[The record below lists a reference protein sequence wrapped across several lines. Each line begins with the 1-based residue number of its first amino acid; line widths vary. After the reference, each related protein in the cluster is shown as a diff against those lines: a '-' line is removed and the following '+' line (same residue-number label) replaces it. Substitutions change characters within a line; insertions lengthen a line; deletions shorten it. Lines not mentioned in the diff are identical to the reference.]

1 MAIRSPRRQG
11 SNHREH
17 NHDVALAVSPVFTS
31 GNSKV
36 RRSTTTTHGGGVR
49 ELWDYVT
56 THQSQL
62 LFDSYQHVSAVVQS
76 VIIATVIGV
85 AIGVFTYRSALAAN
99 LATSVSSVI
108 LTVPAFAL
116 LGLLIPLFGLG
127 VIPSVAALVLYS
139 LLPIVRNTIVG
150 LNAVDPALTD
160 AARGIG
166 MSRLATL
173 SRVELRL
180 VWPSILSA
188 MRISTQM
195 SMGVLAI
202 AAYVKGPG
210 LGNLIFAGLA
220 RVGSPT
226 AIPMAVTGTL
236 LIVILALALD
246 GLLVLLGRLTTSKGI
261 R

>member
-1 MAIRSPRRQG
+1 MRPLWEYATA
-11 SNHREH
+11 HR
-17 NHDVALAVSPVFTS
+17 
-31 GNSKV
+31 
-36 RRSTTTTHGGGVR
+36 
-49 ELWDYVT
+49 
-56 THQSQL
+56 SQL
-62 LFDSYQHVSAVVQS
+62 LFDSFQHVSAVVQS
-76 VIIATVIGV
+76 VLIATVVGV
-85 AIGVFTYRSALAAN
+85 AVGVLTYRRPLAAN
-99 LATSVSSVI
+99 LATASSSVI

-127 VIPSVAALVLYS
+127 VVPSVAALVLYS

-166 MSRLATL
+166 MGGLGTL
-173 SRVELRL
+173 GRVELRL

-188 MRISTQM
+188 MRVSTQM

-226 AIPMAVTGTL
+226 AIPMALTGTL
-236 LIVILALALD
+236 LIVILALLLD
-246 GLLVLLGRLTTSKGI
+246 AILVLTGRLTTSKGI

>member
-1 MAIRSPRRQG
+1 MRA
-11 SNHREH
+11 
-17 NHDVALAVSPVFTS
+17 
-31 GNSKV
+31 
-36 RRSTTTTHGGGVR
+36 
-49 ELWDYVT
+49 LWDYIT
-56 THQSQL
+56 AHHAQL
-62 LFDSYQHVSAVVQS
+62 VFDSYQHVSAVVQS
-76 VIIATVIGV
+76 VLIATVIGV
-85 AIGVFTYRSALAAN
+85 LIGVATYRSPLAAN
-99 LATSVSSVI
+99 LATATSSVI

-127 VIPSVAALVLYS
+127 VVPAVTALVLYS

-166 MSRLATL
+166 MSRLDTL
-173 SRVELRL
+173 ARVELRL

-210 LGNLIFAGLA
+210 LGNLIFTGLA

-226 AIPMAVTGTL
+226 AVPMALTGTL
-236 LIVILALALD
+236 LIVLLALVLD
-246 GLLVLLGRLTTSKGI
+246 AVLVLIGRLTTSKGI

>member
-1 MAIRSPRRQG
+1 MPDAGYRRAV
-11 SNHREH
+11 R
-17 NHDVALAVSPVFTS
+17 ALWEYIAA
-31 GNSKV
+31 
-36 RRSTTTTHGGGVR
+36 H
-49 ELWDYVT
+49 
-56 THQSQL
+56 HSQL

-76 VIIATVIGV
+76 VLIATIIGV
-85 AIGVFTYRSALAAN
+85 AVGVLTYRNSLAAN
-99 LATSVSSVI
+99 FATATSSVI

-127 VIPSVAALVLYS
+127 VVPSVAALVLYS
-139 LLPIVRNTIVG
+139 LLPIIRNTIVG

-160 AARGIG
+160 AARGLG
-166 MSRLATL
+166 LSRLGTL

-210 LGNLIFAGLA
+210 LGNIIFGGLA

-226 AIPMAVTGTL
+226 AIPMALTGTL
-236 LIVILALALD
+236 LIVILALLLD
-246 GLLVLLGRLTTSKGI
+246 GILVLIGRLTTSKGI

>member
-1 MAIRSPRRQG
+1 VS
-11 SNHREH
+11 
-17 NHDVALAVSPVFTS
+17 ALWEYIAA
-31 GNSKV
+31 
-36 RRSTTTTHGGGVR
+36 H
-49 ELWDYVT
+49 
-56 THQSQL
+56 HSQL

-76 VIIATVIGV
+76 VLIATIVGV
-85 AIGVFTYRSALAAN
+85 TVGVLTYRSALAAN
-99 LATSVSSVI
+99 LATATSSVI

-127 VIPSVAALVLYS
+127 VVPSVAALVLYS
-139 LLPIVRNTIVG
+139 LLPIIRNTIVG

-160 AARGIG
+160 AARGLG
-166 MSRLATL
+166 MGRLATL

-188 MRISTQM
+188 IRISTQM

-210 LGNLIFAGLA
+210 LGNIIFAGLA

-226 AIPMAVTGTL
+226 AIPMALTGTL
-236 LIVILALALD
+236 LIVILALVLD
-246 GLLVLLGRLTTSKGI
+246 GILVLIGRLTTSKGV

>member
-1 MAIRSPRRQG
+1 V
-11 SNHREH
+11 E
-17 NHDVALAVSPVFTS
+17 ALW
-31 GNSKV
+31 
-36 RRSTTTTHGGGVR
+36 R
-49 ELWDYVT
+49 YVT
-56 THQSQL
+56 DHHSQL
-62 LFDSYQHVSAVVQS
+62 VFDSYQHVSAVVQS
-76 VIIATVIGV
+76 VLLATVIGV
-85 AIGVFTYRSALAAN
+85 AVGVLTYRNRVASD
-99 LATSVSSVI
+99 LATATSSVI

-127 VIPSVAALVLYS
+127 VVPSVTALVLYS
-139 LLPIVRNTIVG
+139 LLPIIRNTIVG
-150 LNAVDPALTD
+150 LNAVDPALID

-166 MSRLATL
+166 MGRLDTL
-173 SRVELRL
+173 GRVELRL

-188 MRISTQM
+188 MRLSTQM

-226 AIPMAVTGTL
+226 ALPMALTGTV
-236 LIVILALALD
+236 LIVILALLLD
-246 GLLVLLGRLTTSKGI
+246 GALVLLGRLTTSKGI

>member
-1 MAIRSPRRQG
+1 
-11 SNHREH
+11 
-17 NHDVALAVSPVFTS
+17 VTALWEYIAA
-31 GNSKV
+31 
-36 RRSTTTTHGGGVR
+36 H
-49 ELWDYVT
+49 
-56 THQSQL
+56 HSQL

-76 VIIATVIGV
+76 VLIAAIVGVTVGV
-85 AIGVFTYRSALAAN
+85 LTYRNSLASN
-99 LATSVSSVI
+99 LATATSSVI

-127 VIPSVAALVLYS
+127 VVPSVAALVLYS
-139 LLPIVRNTIVG
+139 LLPIIRNTIVG

-160 AARGIG
+160 AARGLG
-166 MSRLATL
+166 MGRLATL
-173 SRVELRL
+173 GRVELRL

-210 LGNLIFAGLA
+210 LGNIIFAGLA

-226 AIPMAVTGTL
+226 AIPMALTGTL
-236 LIVILALALD
+236 LIVILALLLD
-246 GLLVLLGRLTTSKGI
+246 GILVLIGRLTTSKGL

>member
-1 MAIRSPRRQG
+1 MR
-11 SNHREH
+11 
-17 NHDVALAVSPVFTS
+17 ALWEYIAA
-31 GNSKV
+31 
-36 RRSTTTTHGGGVR
+36 H
-49 ELWDYVT
+49 
-56 THQSQL
+56 HSQL
-62 LFDSYQHVSAVVQS
+62 AFDSYQHVSAVVQS
-76 VIIATVIGV
+76 VLIATIVGV
-85 AIGVFTYRSALAAN
+85 TVGVLTYRNSLASN
-99 LATSVSSVI
+99 LATATSSVI

-127 VIPSVAALVLYS
+127 VVPSVAALVLYS
-139 LLPIVRNTIVG
+139 LLPIIRNTIVG

-160 AARGIG
+160 AARGLG
-166 MSRLATL
+166 MGRLATL

-210 LGNLIFAGLA
+210 LGNIIFAGLA

-226 AIPMAVTGTL
+226 AIPMALTGTL
-236 LIVILALALD
+236 LIVLLALALD
-246 GLLVLLGRLTTSKGI
+246 GILVLIGRITTSKGI

>member
-1 MAIRSPRRQG
+1 M
-11 SNHREH
+11 E
-17 NHDVALAVSPVFTS
+17 ALWS
-31 GNSKV
+31 
-36 RRSTTTTHGGGVR
+36 
-49 ELWDYVT
+49 YVT
-56 THQSQL
+56 DHRAQL

-76 VIIATVIGV
+76 VLIATIIGV
-85 AIGVFTYRSALAAN
+85 AVGVATYRNRLASD
-99 LATSVSSVI
+99 LATATSSVI
-108 LTVPAFAL
+108 LTVPSFAL

-127 VIPSVAALVLYS
+127 VLPSVTALVLYS

-150 LNAVDPALTD
+150 LNALDPALTD

-166 MSRLATL
+166 MGRLGTL
-173 SRVELRL
+173 GRVELRL

-188 MRISTQM
+188 MRLSTQM

-226 AIPMAVTGTL
+226 ALPMALTGTL
-236 LIVILALALD
+236 LIVILALVLD
-246 GLLVLLGRLTTSKGI
+246 AALVLLGRLTTSKGI

>member
-1 MAIRSPRRQG
+1 
-11 SNHREH
+11 
-17 NHDVALAVSPVFTS
+17 
-31 GNSKV
+31 V
-36 RRSTTTTHGGGVR
+36 RG
-49 ELWDYVT
+49 LWEYVT
-56 THQSQL
+56 AHYAQL
-62 LFDSYQHVSAVVQS
+62 AFDSYQHVSAVVQS
-76 VIIATVIGV
+76 VLIATVFGVLIGV
-85 AIGVFTYRSALAAN
+85 LSYRSALASN
-99 LATSVSSVI
+99 LATATSSVI

-127 VIPSVAALVLYS
+127 VVPSVAALVLYS
-139 LLPIVRNTIVG
+139 LLPIIRNTIVG

-166 MSRLATL
+166 MGRLSTL
-173 SRVELRL
+173 GRVELRL

-188 MRISTQM
+188 MRVSTQM

-226 AIPMAVTGTL
+226 AIPMALAGTL
-236 LIVILALALD
+236 LIVILALVLD
-246 GLLVLLGRLTTSKGI
+246 GILVLIGRLTTSKGL

>member
-1 MAIRSPRRQG
+1 MAA
-11 SNHREH
+11 HH
-17 NHDVALAVSPVFTS
+17 
-31 GNSKV
+31 
-36 RRSTTTTHGGGVR
+36 
-49 ELWDYVT
+49 
-56 THQSQL
+56 SQL

-76 VIIATVIGV
+76 VLIATIIGV
-85 AIGVFTYRSALAAN
+85 AVGVLTYRNSLASN
-99 LATSVSSVI
+99 LATATSSVI

-127 VIPSVAALVLYS
+127 VVPSVAALVLYS
-139 LLPIVRNTIVG
+139 LLPIIRNTIVG
-150 LNAVDPALTD
+150 LGAIDPALTD
-160 AARGIG
+160 AARGLG
-166 MSRLATL
+166 MGRLATL
-173 SRVELRL
+173 GRVELRL

-226 AIPMAVTGTL
+226 ALPMALTGTL
-236 LIVILALALD
+236 LIVILALLLD
-246 GLLVLLGRLTTSKGI
+246 GILVLVGRLTTSKGI

>member
-1 MAIRSPRRQG
+1 MS
-11 SNHREH
+11 S
-17 NHDVALAVSPVFTS
+17 
-31 GNSKV
+31 
-36 RRSTTTTHGGGVR
+36 
-49 ELWDYVT
+49 LWDYIGA
-56 THQSQL
+56 HYPQL
-62 LFDSYQHVSAVVQS
+62 VFDSYQHVSAVVQS
-76 VIIATVIGV
+76 VLIATAVGVLIGV
-85 AIGVFTYRSALAAN
+85 LTYRSTLAAN
-99 LATSVSSVI
+99 LATTTSSVI
-108 LTVPAFAL
+108 LTVPSFAL

-166 MSRLATL
+166 MSRLDTL
-173 SRVELRL
+173 RRIELRL
-180 VWPSILSA
+180 VWPAILSG
-188 MRISTQM
+188 MRLSTQM

-226 AIPMAVTGTL
+226 ALPMALSGTL
-236 LIVILALALD
+236 LIVILALVLD
-246 GLLVLLGRLTTSKGI
+246 AVLVVIGRLTTSKGL

>member
-1 MAIRSPRRQG
+1 VNA
-11 SNHREH
+11 
-17 NHDVALAVSPVFTS
+17 
-31 GNSKV
+31 
-36 RRSTTTTHGGGVR
+36 
-49 ELWDYVT
+49 LWDYVT
-56 THQSQL
+56 AHYPQL

-85 AIGVFTYRSALAAN
+85 GVGVLTYRNATAAN
-99 LATSVSSVI
+99 LATATSSVI
-108 LTVPAFAL
+108 LTVPSFAL
-116 LGLLIPLFGLG
+116 LGLLIPMFGLG
-127 VIPSVAALVLYS
+127 VVPSVTALVLYS

-150 LNAVDPALTD
+150 LNAIDPALTD
-160 AARGIG
+160 AAQGIG
-166 MSRLATL
+166 MSRLTTL
-173 SRVELRL
+173 TRVELRL
-180 VWPSILSA
+180 VWPAILSA
-188 MRISTQM
+188 MRLSTQM

-226 AIPMAVTGTL
+226 ALPMALSGTL

-246 GLLVLLGRLTTSKGI
+246 AVLVLIGRLTTSKGI

>member
-1 MAIRSPRRQG
+1 VQS
-11 SNHREH
+11 
-17 NHDVALAVSPVFTS
+17 
-31 GNSKV
+31 
-36 RRSTTTTHGGGVR
+36 
-49 ELWDYVT
+49 LWDYMVA
-56 THQSQL
+56 HHSQL

-76 VIIATVIGV
+76 VVIATVVGVVIGV
-85 AIGVFTYRSALAAN
+85 ATYRNSLASN
-99 LATSVSSVI
+99 LATATSSVI

-127 VIPSVAALVLYS
+127 VVPSVAALVLYS

-150 LNAVDPALTD
+150 LNALDPALTD

-166 MSRLATL
+166 MSRLDTL
-173 SRVELRL
+173 ARVELRL

-226 AIPMAVTGTL
+226 AIPMALTGTL
-236 LIVILALALD
+236 LIVVLALALD
-246 GLLVLLGRLTTSKGI
+246 AVLVLVGRYTTSKGI

>member
-1 MAIRSPRRQG
+1 MEA
-11 SNHREH
+11 
-17 NHDVALAVSPVFTS
+17 
-31 GNSKV
+31 
-36 RRSTTTTHGGGVR
+36 GVR
-49 ELWDYVT
+49 ALWDYLAA
-56 THQSQL
+56 HHAQL

-76 VIIATVIGV
+76 VLIATVIGV
-85 AIGVFTYRSALAAN
+85 AIGVLTYRNSLAAN
-99 LATSVSSVI
+99 LATTTSSVI
-108 LTVPAFAL
+108 LTVPSFAL
-116 LGLLIPLFGLG
+116 LGLLIPIFGLG
-127 VIPSVAALVLYS
+127 VATSVAALVLYS

-150 LNAVDPALTD
+150 LTAIDPALTD

-166 MSRLATL
+166 LTRLGTLGRVEMRLA
-173 SRVELRL
+173 
-180 VWPSILSA
+180 WPSILSA

-226 AIPMAVTGTL
+226 AIPMALSGTL
-236 LIVILALALD
+236 LIVVLALALD
-246 GLLVLLGRLTTSKGI
+246 AVLVLIGRLTTSKGV

>member
-1 MAIRSPRRQG
+1 MR
-11 SNHREH
+11 
-17 NHDVALAVSPVFTS
+17 ALWEYIAA
-31 GNSKV
+31 
-36 RRSTTTTHGGGVR
+36 H
-49 ELWDYVT
+49 
-56 THQSQL
+56 HSQL
-62 LFDSYQHVSAVVQS
+62 MFDSYQHVSAVVQS
-76 VIIATVIGV
+76 VLIATIVGV
-85 AIGVFTYRSALAAN
+85 AVGVLTYRNSLASN
-99 LATSVSSVI
+99 LATATSSVI

-127 VIPSVAALVLYS
+127 VVPSVAALVLYS
-139 LLPIVRNTIVG
+139 LLPIIRNTIVG

-160 AARGIG
+160 AARGLG
-166 MSRLATL
+166 MGRLATL
-173 SRVELRL
+173 GRVELRL

-210 LGNLIFAGLA
+210 LGNIIFAGLA

-226 AIPMAVTGTL
+226 AIPMALTGTL
-236 LIVILALALD
+236 LIVILALLLD
-246 GLLVLLGRLTTSKGI
+246 GILVLIGRLTTSKGI

>member
-1 MAIRSPRRQG
+1 MRA
-11 SNHREH
+11 
-17 NHDVALAVSPVFTS
+17 
-31 GNSKV
+31 
-36 RRSTTTTHGGGVR
+36 
-49 ELWDYVT
+49 LWDYIWA
-56 THQSQL
+56 HQAQL
-62 LFDSYQHVSAVVQS
+62 AFDSYQHVSAVVQS
-76 VIIATVIGV
+76 VLIATIVGVVIGV
-85 AIGVFTYRSALAAN
+85 LTYRNPVAAN
-99 LATSVSSVI
+99 LATSTSSVI
-108 LTVPAFAL
+108 MTVPAFAL

-127 VIPSVAALVLYS
+127 VVPSITALVLYS

-150 LNAVDPALTD
+150 LTAVDPALTD

-166 MSRLATL
+166 MSRLDTL
-173 SRVELRL
+173 ARVELRL

-210 LGNLIFAGLA
+210 LGNLIFTGLA

-226 AIPMAVTGTL
+226 AVPMALAGTL

-246 GLLVLLGRLTTSKGI
+246 AVLVLIGRLTTSKGL

>member
-1 MAIRSPRRQG
+1 MRA
-11 SNHREH
+11 
-17 NHDVALAVSPVFTS
+17 
-31 GNSKV
+31 
-36 RRSTTTTHGGGVR
+36 
-49 ELWDYVT
+49 LWDYIT
-56 THQSQL
+56 AHQAQL
-62 LFDSYQHVSAVVQS
+62 AFDSYQHVSAVVQS
-76 VIIATVIGV
+76 VLIATIVGVVIGV
-85 AIGVFTYRSALAAN
+85 LTYRNPLAAN
-99 LATSVSSVI
+99 LATSTSSVI

-127 VIPSVAALVLYS
+127 VVPSVAALVLYS

-150 LNAVDPALTD
+150 LTAVDPALTD

-166 MSRLATL
+166 MSRLDTL
-173 SRVELRL
+173 ARVELRL

-210 LGNLIFAGLA
+210 LGNLIFTGLA

-226 AIPMAVTGTL
+226 ALPMALAGTL

-246 GLLVLLGRLTTSKGI
+246 AILVLIGRLTTSKGI

>member
-1 MAIRSPRRQG
+1 VG
-11 SNHREH
+11 S
-17 NHDVALAVSPVFTS
+17 
-31 GNSKV
+31 
-36 RRSTTTTHGGGVR
+36 
-49 ELWDYVT
+49 LWDYLT
-56 THQSQL
+56 AHQSQL
-62 LFDSYQHVSAVVQS
+62 IFDSYQHVSAVVQS
-76 VIIATVIGV
+76 VLIATIVGV
-85 AIGVFTYRSALAAN
+85 AVGVTTYRSPLAAN

-127 VIPSVAALVLYS
+127 VVPSVAALVLYS
-139 LLPIVRNTIVG
+139 LLPIIRNTIVG

-173 SRVELRL
+173 RRIELRL

-226 AIPMAVTGTL
+226 AVPMAVTGTL
-236 LIVILALALD
+236 LIVVLALLLD
-246 GLLVLLGRLTTSKGI
+246 AILVLIGRLTTPKGI

>member
-1 MAIRSPRRQG
+1 VEP
-11 SNHREH
+11 
-17 NHDVALAVSPVFTS
+17 
-31 GNSKV
+31 
-36 RRSTTTTHGGGVR
+36 
-49 ELWDYVT
+49 LWRYVT
-56 THQSQL
+56 DHHSQL
-62 LFDSYQHVSAVVQS
+62 AFDSYQHVSAVVQS
-76 VIIATVIGV
+76 VLIATVFGV
-85 AIGVFTYRSALAAN
+85 AIGVLTYRNRLASE
-99 LATSVSSVI
+99 LATATSSVI

-127 VIPSVAALVLYS
+127 VIPSVTALVLYS

-166 MSRLATL
+166 MSRLDTL
-173 SRVELRL
+173 GRVELRL

-188 MRISTQM
+188 MRLSTQM

-226 AIPMAVTGTL
+226 ALPMALTGTL
-236 LIVILALALD
+236 LIVILALLLD
-246 GLLVLLGRLTTSKGI
+246 AALVLLGRLTTSKGI

>member
-1 MAIRSPRRQG
+1 MS
-11 SNHREH
+11 S
-17 NHDVALAVSPVFTS
+17 
-31 GNSKV
+31 
-36 RRSTTTTHGGGVR
+36 
-49 ELWDYVT
+49 LWDYIGA
-56 THQSQL
+56 HYPQL
-62 LFDSYQHVSAVVQS
+62 VFDSYQHVSAVVQS
-76 VIIATVIGV
+76 VLIATALGVLIGV
-85 AIGVFTYRSALAAN
+85 LTYRSPLAAN
-99 LATSVSSVI
+99 LATTTSSVI
-108 LTVPAFAL
+108 LTVPSFAL

-166 MSRLATL
+166 MSRLDTL
-173 SRVELRL
+173 RRVELRL
-180 VWPSILSA
+180 VWPAILA
-188 MRISTQM
+188 GMRLSTQM

-226 AIPMAVTGTL
+226 ALPMALSGTL

-246 GLLVLLGRLTTSKGI
+246 AVLVLIGRLTTSKGL

>member
-1 MAIRSPRRQG
+1 MRA
-11 SNHREH
+11 
-17 NHDVALAVSPVFTS
+17 
-31 GNSKV
+31 
-36 RRSTTTTHGGGVR
+36 
-49 ELWDYVT
+49 LWDYIWA
-56 THQSQL
+56 HQAQL
-62 LFDSYQHVSAVVQS
+62 AFDSYQHVSAVVQS
-76 VIIATVIGV
+76 VLIATIAGVVIGV
-85 AIGVFTYRSALAAN
+85 LTYRNPVAAN
-99 LATSVSSVI
+99 LATSTSSVI
-108 LTVPAFAL
+108 MTVPAFAL

-127 VIPSVAALVLYS
+127 VVPSITALVLYS

-150 LNAVDPALTD
+150 LTAVDPALTD

-166 MSRLATL
+166 MSRLDTL
-173 SRVELRL
+173 ARVELRL

-210 LGNLIFAGLA
+210 LGNLIFTGLA

-226 AIPMAVTGTL
+226 AVPMALTGTL

-246 GLLVLLGRLTTSKGI
+246 AVLVLIGRLTTSKGI

>member
-1 MAIRSPRRQG
+1 MA
-11 SNHREH
+11 
-17 NHDVALAVSPVFTS
+17 
-31 GNSKV
+31 
-36 RRSTTTTHGGGVR
+36 TTLGGGVR
-49 ELWDYVT
+49 SLWDYLT
-56 THQSQL
+56 AHQSQL
-62 LFDSYQHVSAVVQS
+62 FFDSYQHVSAVVQS
-76 VIIATVIGV
+76 VLIATLVGV
-85 AIGVFTYRSALAAN
+85 AVGVLTYRSPLAAN

-127 VIPSVAALVLYS
+127 VVPSVAALVLYS

-150 LNAVDPALTD
+150 LNSVDPALTD

-173 SRVELRL
+173 RRIELRL

-236 LIVILALALD
+236 LIVVLALLLD
-246 GLLVLLGRLTTSKGI
+246 AILVLVGRLTTPKGI

>member
-1 MAIRSPRRQG
+1 VKS
-11 SNHREH
+11 
-17 NHDVALAVSPVFTS
+17 
-31 GNSKV
+31 
-36 RRSTTTTHGGGVR
+36 
-49 ELWDYVT
+49 LWDYVT
-56 THQSQL
+56 AHYPQL

-76 VIIATVIGV
+76 VIIATIIGVVIGV
-85 AIGVFTYRSALAAN
+85 LTYRNALAAN
-99 LATSVSSVI
+99 LATATSSVI

-127 VIPSVAALVLYS
+127 VITSVAALVLYS
-139 LLPIVRNTIVG
+139 LLPIIRNTIVG

-166 MSRLATL
+166 MSRLTTL
-173 SRVELRL
+173 TRVELRL

-188 MRISTQM
+188 MRLSTQM

-226 AIPMAVTGTL
+226 ALPMALSGTL

-246 GLLVLLGRLTTSKGI
+246 AILVLIGRLTTSKGI

>member
-1 MAIRSPRRQG
+1 MRA
-11 SNHREH
+11 
-17 NHDVALAVSPVFTS
+17 
-31 GNSKV
+31 
-36 RRSTTTTHGGGVR
+36 
-49 ELWDYVT
+49 LWDYIT
-56 THQSQL
+56 AHHAQL
-62 LFDSYQHVSAVVQS
+62 VFDSYQHVSAVVQS
-76 VIIATVIGV
+76 VLIATVIGV
-85 AIGVFTYRSALAAN
+85 LIGVATYRSPLAAN
-99 LATSVSSVI
+99 LATATSSVI

-127 VIPSVAALVLYS
+127 VVPAVTALVLYS

-166 MSRLATL
+166 MSRLDTL
-173 SRVELRL
+173 ARVELRL

-210 LGNLIFAGLA
+210 LGNLIFTGLA

-226 AIPMAVTGTL
+226 AVPMALTGTL
-236 LIVILALALD
+236 LIVLLALALD
-246 GLLVLLGRLTTSKGI
+246 AVLVLIGRLTTSQGI

>member
-1 MAIRSPRRQG
+1 VVGPAAGPTEVRHPV
-11 SNHREH
+11 
-17 NHDVALAVSPVFTS
+17 DALW
-31 GNSKV
+31 K
-36 RRSTTTTHGGGVR
+36 
-49 ELWDYVT
+49 YVT
-56 THQSQL
+56 DHRAQL
-62 LFDSYQHVSAVVQS
+62 VFDSYQHVSAVVQS
-76 VIIATVIGV
+76 VLIATVVGV
-85 AIGVFTYRSALAAN
+85 AIGVLTYRNRLASE
-99 LATSVSSVI
+99 LATSTSSVI
-108 LTVPAFAL
+108 LTVPSFAL

-127 VIPSVAALVLYS
+127 VIPSVTALVLYS

-150 LNAVDPALTD
+150 LNAVDPALVD

-166 MSRLATL
+166 MSRLDTL
-173 SRVELRL
+173 SRIELRL

-188 MRISTQM
+188 MRLSTQM

-226 AIPMAVTGTL
+226 ALPMALTGTL
-236 LIVILALALD
+236 LIVVLALLLD
-246 GLLVLLGRLTTSKGI
+246 AALVLLGRLTTSKGL

>member
-1 MAIRSPRRQG
+1 VKS
-11 SNHREH
+11 
-17 NHDVALAVSPVFTS
+17 
-31 GNSKV
+31 
-36 RRSTTTTHGGGVR
+36 
-49 ELWDYVT
+49 LWDYVS

-62 LFDSYQHVSAVVQS
+62 IFDSYQHVSAVVQS
-76 VIIATVIGV
+76 VLIATLIGV
-85 AIGVFTYRSALAAN
+85 LIGVLTYRNALAAN
-99 LATSVSSVI
+99 LATVTSSVI
-108 LTVPAFAL
+108 LTVPSFAL

-127 VIPSVAALVLYS
+127 VATSVAALVLYS
-139 LLPIVRNTIVG
+139 LLPIIRNTIVG

-166 MSRLATL
+166 MSRIGTL
-173 SRVELRL
+173 TRVELRL
-180 VWPSILSA
+180 VWPSILSG
-188 MRISTQM
+188 MRMSTQM

-226 AIPMAVTGTL
+226 ALPMALTGTL
-236 LIVILALALD
+236 LIVILALVLD
-246 GLLVLLGRLTTSKGI
+246 ALLVLLGRLTTSKGI

>member
-1 MAIRSPRRQG
+1 MRA
-11 SNHREH
+11 
-17 NHDVALAVSPVFTS
+17 
-31 GNSKV
+31 
-36 RRSTTTTHGGGVR
+36 
-49 ELWDYVT
+49 LWDYVT
-56 THQSQL
+56 AHYAQL
-62 LFDSYQHVSAVVQS
+62 MFDSYQHLSAVVQS
-76 VIIATVIGV
+76 VLIATVLGV
-85 AIGVFTYRSALAAN
+85 AVGVLTYRNPLAAN
-99 LATSVSSVI
+99 LATATSSVI

-127 VIPSVAALVLYS
+127 VVPSIAALVLYS

-166 MSRLATL
+166 MSRLDTL
-173 SRVELRL
+173 ARVELRL

-210 LGNLIFAGLA
+210 LGNLIFTGLA

-226 AIPMAVTGTL
+226 AVSMALTGTL
-236 LIVILALALD
+236 LIVVLALALD
-246 GLLVLLGRLTTSKGI
+246 AILVLVGRLTTSKGI

>member
-1 MAIRSPRRQG
+1 MRG
-11 SNHREH
+11 
-17 NHDVALAVSPVFTS
+17 
-31 GNSKV
+31 
-36 RRSTTTTHGGGVR
+36 
-49 ELWDYVT
+49 LWDYVT
-56 THQSQL
+56 SHQSQL

-76 VIIATVIGV
+76 VLIATVIGV
-85 AIGVFTYRSALAAN
+85 AVGVLTYRSPLAAN
-99 LATSVSSVI
+99 LATTTSSVI
-108 LTVPAFAL
+108 LTVPSFAL

-127 VIPSVAALVLYS
+127 VATSIAALVLYS

-150 LNAVDPALTD
+150 LTAIDPALTD

-166 MSRLATL
+166 LSRLGTL
-173 SRVELRL
+173 GRVEIRL
-180 VWPSILSA
+180 AWPSILSA

-226 AIPMAVTGTL
+226 ALPMALAGTL

-246 GLLVLLGRLTTSKGI
+246 ALLVLLGRLTTSKGV